1 MNKGF
6 SVLYPVK
13 NRPIYNIYNL
23 IKYSSFIK
31 EIIIVDSS
39 DTPLDVRDLVSVFD
53 KEGVEVVY
61 LYKDVSLSMA
71 RKVLLQKMTSKYGLW
86 LDSDVVVKE
95 IDFKNTLSLLE
106 KDCSFVGAKV
116 LNSRKLHSKT
126 GLTEYSFLKQFTDDF
141 ENAVDERTNI
151 AGMYCLAFK
160 NEFKQYFGDIYRDF
174 LGALSACI
182 PGEDMAFCT
191 FLNLSCK
198 SSGVISAAN
207 KVYHVGSTNHAAWSF
222 INFRRVE
229 NIFDQI
235 SSPDDLFT
243 VMKSLSLPEYVSTLH
258 ELYKSS

>member
-1 MNKGF
+1 MTKGF
-6 SVLYPVK
+6 SILYPTK

-23 IKYSSFIK
+23 LKYSSFIK

-61 LYKDVSLSMA
+61 VYKDVSLSVA
-71 RKVLLQKMTSKYGLW
+71 RKVLLEKMTSKYGLW

-95 IDFKNTLSLLE
+95 MDFEATLALLE
-106 KDCSFVGAKV
+106 KGYSFVGAKV

-126 GLTEYSFLKQFTDDF
+126 GLSDYSFLKQFTSDWDVCDV
-141 ENAVDERTNI
+141 ETNI

-160 NEFKQYFGDIYRDF
+160 NDFKQYYSDIYKSF
-174 LGALSACI
+174 LSALSTCI

-198 SSGVISAAN
+198 HGGVISATN
-207 KVYHVGSTNHAAWSF
+207 KVYHIGSTNHAAWSF

-229 NIFDQI
+229 AIFDQI

-258 ELYKSS
+258 ELYECS